1 MNLSDPENFPFPLLF
16 RWQLCGARKGG
27 RISGVI
33 RPPPKLSNGVDNASK
48 QTDKKFFFTVQC
60 PPQCLLVTQVS
71 PCHPCPSHQPPPCP
85 VFPTLST
92 SMSSL
97 PTTMFSL
104 PTTIFSLST
113 SLSVPCPVFP
123 PRARLRTHYR
133 PGLCPKN
140 HIKTGGL

>member
-60 PPQCLLVTQVS
+60 PVSTSVS
-71 PCHPCPSHQPPPCP
+71 PCHLSVSLSPPVHLTNHLLVQFSPPCPPQCPPCPPQCSPCPPQYSPCPPPCLFL
-85 VFPTLST
+85 VQFFL
-92 SMSSL
+92 
-97 PTTMFSL
+97 
-104 PTTIFSLST
+104 
-113 SLSVPCPVFP
+113 
-123 PRARLRTHYR
+123 H
-133 PGLCPKN
+133 GLD
-140 HIKTGGL
+140 